1 MNSKNINQEIIVS
14 NQETDYSDIS
24 IRSNRKSLTQFSP
37 LLSYYNS
44 SNIYLNRKY
53 SENNNILDIDKSNNF
68 IRKDSL
74 YQNENK
80 QTFSNSEEE
89 EDNISEENNINDNKK
104 LYSNNNN
111 IDKEEYN
118 QLLPNSNYYQTY
130 YENYIP
136 SNNTNIYNNNTNS
149 NITQNIISINQNNYN
164 NNIGINSQQN
174 QIMNFNIFNQ
184 FNLVNNIN
192 YINRPRFNSTN
203 ILNGN
208 YIPPIFSNNITKTN
222 NNNNINNN
230 NNTEMFGRKGWV
242 CSYCNNFN
250 YESRN
255 KCNRC
260 KLDKSPILNSKK
272 KNVGNGIGNINKNI
286 FEGKG
291 QKQFSEREGDWI
303 CFNCKNVNFSFR
315 IICNRCQLPKNESD
329 KLLQLNLSLISNNLD

>member
-1 MNSKNINQEIIVS
+1 MNIKFNNE
-14 NQETDYSDIS
+14 
-24 IRSNRKSLTQFSP
+24 
-37 LLSYYNS
+37 
-44 SNIYLNRKY
+44 YLNRKY

-130 YENYIP
+130 HENFIP
-136 SNNTNIYNNNTNS
+136 SNNSNVYNNNTNS

-222 NNNNINNN
+222 NNNINSNN

-272 KNVGNGIGNINKNI
+272 KIVGNGIGNINKNI

>member
-1 MNSKNINQEIIVS
+1 MS
-14 NQETDYSDIS
+14 
-24 IRSNRKSLTQFSP
+24 
-37 LLSYYNS
+37 
-44 SNIYLNRKY
+44 
-53 SENNNILDIDKSNNF
+53 
-68 IRKDSL
+68 
-74 YQNENK
+74 
-80 QTFSNSEEE
+80 
-89 EDNISEENNINDNKK
+89 
-104 LYSNNNN
+104 
-111 IDKEEYN
+111 
-118 QLLPNSNYYQTY
+118 
-130 YENYIP
+130 
-136 SNNTNIYNNNTNS
+136 
-149 NITQNIISINQNNYN
+149 
-164 NNIGINSQQN
+164 
-174 QIMNFNIFNQ
+174 FNIFNQ

-272 KNVGNGIGNINKNI
+272 KIVGNGIGNINKNI